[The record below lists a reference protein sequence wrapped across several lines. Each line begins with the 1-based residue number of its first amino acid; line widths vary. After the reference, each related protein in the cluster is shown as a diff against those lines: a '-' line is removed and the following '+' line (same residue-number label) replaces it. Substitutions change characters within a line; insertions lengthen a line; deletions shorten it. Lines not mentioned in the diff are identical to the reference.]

1 MVFCDKDYLYSTQF
15 RLISMAQPITEFYY
29 PTTQKSYYS
38 TAGRDSRRAGDPEGS
53 RNYTRGGLF
62 YPPHGPARVFYVIF
76 KFSVPEPTHPF
87 RVLTIPAGNHQFLRK
102 EKTLFAT
109 FREPDQG

>member
-1 MVFCDKDYLYSTQF
+1 MKMLTSTPYTKNKNKHCEV
-15 RLISMAQPITEFYY
+15 LVSC
-29 PTTQKSYYS
+29 S
-38 TAGRDSRRAGDPEGS
+38 AGRDSRRAEYPKGS

-62 YPPHGPARVFYVIF
+62 YPPHGPARMFYVIF
-76 KFSVPEPTHPF
+76 KFSVPEPAHPF
-87 RVLTIPAGNHQFLRK
+87 VVLTIPAGNHQFLRK

>member
-1 MVFCDKDYLYSTQF
+1 MCVCES
-15 RLISMAQPITEFYY
+15 
-29 PTTQKSYYS
+29 
-38 TAGRDSRRAGDPEGS
+38 GRDSRRAGDPEGS

-76 KFSVPEPTHPF
+76 KFSVPEPAHPF

-109 FREPDQG
+109 FREPDQGWKRFKVEIDFNLTFS